1 MWTKHSRV
9 VFDSSKIPK
18 QDYAI
23 CHMYVN
29 IQDEKSK
36 QFDCSLLRTGRILG
50 RPKHKKGTR
59 MLVWV

>member
-1 MWTKHSRV
+1 MWMKHSRV

-29 IQDEKSK
+29 IQDKKSE
-36 QFDCSLLRTGRILG
+36 
-50 RPKHKKGTR
+50 
-59 MLVWV
+59 